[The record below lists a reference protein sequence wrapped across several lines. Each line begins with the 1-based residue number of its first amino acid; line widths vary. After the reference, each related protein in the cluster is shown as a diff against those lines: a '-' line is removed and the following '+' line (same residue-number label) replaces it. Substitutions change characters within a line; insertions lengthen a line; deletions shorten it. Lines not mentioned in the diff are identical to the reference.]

1 MRLLATISSFVLA
14 ATMLAG
20 QEKPAEAKPTAE
32 RETMEA
38 AIIPVKTLTGDSFD
52 RLVNMLRVFNV
63 KYSADNKLRTILVY
77 APPDLV
83 AQIRRVVEQLD
94 RPGSEAAVGR
104 NIEMTMT
111 FLWCSTKAPA
121 AEAALPKDL
130 EPVARQLRAAT
141 PYKAIQ
147 VWETL
152 PLHLQEGAV
161 TEQSIRLP
169 AVLSDVPSAVPTA
182 QLAIRPESVIKKE
195 TGRYVRFDRLRIGF
209 RIPYS
214 TNPKREA
221 LNASPLIA
229 QQFQFMDL
237 GLNTAGDFKEG
248 QKSVVGKIA
257 GVDEESAVF
266 VVIAL
271 QVLD

>member
-1 MRLLATISSFVLA
+1 MSLLAIISSSILA
-14 ATMLAG
+14 AAMLAG
-20 QEKPAEAKPTAE
+20 QEKPAEPKKEAE
-32 RETMEA
+32 QGSMEA

-77 APPDLV
+77 APKDVV

-111 FLWCSTKAPA
+111 FLRCSIKPSGSDAPI
-121 AEAALPKDL
+121 PTDL
-130 EPVARQLRAAT
+130 EPVVRQLRAAT
-141 PYKAIQ
+141 PYKEVK

-152 PLHLQEGAV
+152 PLHLQEGKE
-161 TEQSIRLP
+161 TNQSIRLP
-169 AVLSDVPSAVPTA
+169 TVLPDIPAVPTA
-182 QLAIRPESVIKKE
+182 NIKISPESVIKKDA
-195 TGRYVRFDRLRIGF
+195 GRYVRFDRLSIGF
-209 RIPYS
+209 RIPYATS
-214 TNPKREA
+214 RNP
-221 LNASPLIA
+221 I
-229 QQFQFMDL
+229 QFQFMEL

-248 QKSVVGKIA
+248 QKSVLGKIA